1 MSKMKIYHVM
11 PADGSGWKV
20 KAEDADTDS
29 TESYLSK
36 NNAIARAMG
45 LANSKELDR
54 AVVVIHRRDGTI
66 ETKYSYG
73 Q

>member
-1 MSKMKIYHVM
+1 MSKTKIYHVM
-11 PADGSGWKV
+11 PTESSGWKV
-20 KAEDADTDS
+20 RAEDADTGS

-36 NNAIARAMG
+36 NNAIASAMK
-45 LANSKELDR
+45 LASSEELDR

-66 ETKYSYG
+66 ERRYNYG